1 MRYPKNQLYSLEP
14 MYIFHSNT
22 QIIGNLQE

>member
-1 MRYPKNQLYSLEP
+1 